1 MENLQEITSL
11 VLKYIRQELTEEESS
26 RLQQWV
32 QESKQNQAF
41 FEDTSNVNLL
51 MEDVRAYAD
60 AKQLDKEAMWAKMK
74 ALGWEVPIGN
84 QTKEV
89 VSIKWWRYAAAA
101 VILLFISIG
110 VFYALQKQGKPAI
123 PAVVQTPVPT
133 DANPN
138 SQKATLTLDNGKT
151 IVLDQSGL
159 LATEGNTKVERQ
171 ENGVLSYSG
180 GNGTGDKVLYNT
192 VTVPRGCDVV
202 YLQLA
207 DQSKVWLNAGSS
219 IRYPVAFPGD
229 ERKVEITGEA
239 YFEVATL
246 RLRSGQHAKF
256 IVSKGSMNVVVLGTR
271 FNVNAY
277 DNEENIKV
285 TLLEG
290 SVKVQSEKGEKTIKP
305 GQQAVLSE
313 ANIKVM
319 NDVDLEQVMAWKDGK
334 FVFNN
339 TNIQMIMRQMERW
352 YDLDATRYESE
363 EVKKWEFNGEISRYN
378 NASKILQ
385 LLEKT
390 GSVKFK
396 VEGKKITVTP
406 L

>member
-1 MENLQEITSL
+1 
-11 VLKYIRQELTEEESS
+11 LKYIRQELSEEESS

-32 QESKQNQAF
+32 QQSKQNQSF

-51 MEDVRAYAD
+51 MEDVRAYAE
-60 AKQLDKEAMWAKMK
+60 AKQLDQEAMWAKMK
-74 ALGWEVPIGN
+74 ALGWELPVADEP
-84 QTKEV
+84 KKV
-89 VSIKWWRYAAAA
+89 VSMNWWRYVAAA
-101 VILLFISIG
+101 VLLAVVSL
-110 VFYALQKQGKPAI
+110 VVLYVVRKPI
-123 PAVVQTPVPT
+123 ESSKPAVVQTPVPA

-138 SQKATLTLDNGKT
+138 SRKAILTLDNGSS
-151 IVLDQSGL
+151 IVLDSLQSGL
-159 LATEGNTKVERQ
+159 LATEGNTKVVRQ
-171 ENGVLSYSG
+171 QNGVLSYSG
-180 GNGTGDKVLYNT
+180 GHGTGDKVLYNT

-202 YLQLA
+202 YLQLS
-207 DQSKVWLNAGSS
+207 DQTKVWLNAGSS
-219 IRYPVAFPGD
+219 IRYPVAFNSD

-246 RLRSGQHAKF
+246 PLRSGQHAKF

-271 FNVNAY
+271 FNINAY
-277 DNEENIKV
+277 ENEADIKV

-290 SVKVQSEKGEKTIKP
+290 SVKVQSEQGERTIKP
-305 GQQAVLSE
+305 GQQAVLSD
-313 ANIKVM
+313 ASIKVM
-319 NDVDLEQVMAWKDGK
+319 NEVDVEQVMAWKDGK

-352 YDLDATRYESE
+352 YDLDPTRYESDA
-363 EVKKWEFNGEISRYN
+363 VKKWAFNGEISRYN

-390 GSVKFK
+390 GSVTFK
-396 VEGKKITVTP
+396 VEGRRITVTP